1 MADFVYK
8 QLQHGPLCFRKKSMQ
23 QTNPI
28 ISGYGTPVFTV
39 MSQLATEH
47 GAINLG

>member
-1 MADFVYK
+1 MHTTSKLPRV
-8 QLQHGPLCFRKKSMQ
+8 
-23 QTNPI
+23 
-28 ISGYGTPVFTV
+28 GTTIFSV